1 MSALLQ
7 VEGLVKTF
15 PVQAGLFGRRAVSA
29 VADVSLELDS
39 GEVLGLVG
47 ESGSGKTTLARCVL
61 GLTPIDAGRIVFD
74 GVDVASLGRR
84 DRTEFR
90 RRVQPVFQDPFAS
103 LDPRWTVGRS
113 VREALDAY
121 RIGTPADR
129 DRRVAELLDRVGL
142 RPEVADRHPRQ
153 LSGGQRQRVGIAAA
167 LASGPDLIVAD
178 EPVSALDVSVQAQV
192 LNLFADLQ
200 ADLGVAVLFVAHDLA
215 VVEHLSQRVAVM
227 YLGRIVEVGEA
238 STLFR
243 EPRHPYTRALMDA
256 IPHPDPAHR
265 LEHTPLQGEI
275 PSPLDPPSG
284 CRFHPRC
291 PRAET
296 SCRTAPP
303 ELQTISPSHRAAC
316 WVTAPPPALPPAAPQ
331 H

>member
-1 MSALLQ
+1 MSPLLE
-7 VEGLVKTF
+7 VDGLVKTF
-15 PVQAGLFGRRAVSA
+15 SVPSGLFGRRAVSA
-29 VADVSLELDS
+29 VAGVSLEVDR

-61 GLTPIDAGRIVFD
+61 GLTPIDSGSIRFD
-74 GVDVASLGRR
+74 GVDVTTLRR
-84 DRTEFR
+84 GQRTEFR

-113 VREALDAY
+113 IREALDAY
-121 RIGTPADR
+121 RVGTPADR

-142 RPEVADRHPRQ
+142 RAAYAERYPRQ

-215 VVEHLSQRVAVM
+215 VVEHISQRVAVM
-227 YLGRIVEVGEA
+227 YLGRIAEVGDA
-238 STLFR
+238 ATLFR
-243 EPRHPYTRALMDA
+243 QPRHPYTRALMEA
-256 IPHPDPAHR
+256 IPQPDPAR
-265 LEHTPLQGEI
+265 RMEHTPLSGEI
-275 PSPLDPPSG
+275 PSPVNPPSG

-291 PRAET
+291 PLAEET
-296 SCRTAPP
+296 CRTAPP
-303 ELQTISPSHRAAC
+303 ELEPISPAHRAAC
-316 WVTAPPPALPPAAPQ
+316 WVTAPPAATTTDAPQ